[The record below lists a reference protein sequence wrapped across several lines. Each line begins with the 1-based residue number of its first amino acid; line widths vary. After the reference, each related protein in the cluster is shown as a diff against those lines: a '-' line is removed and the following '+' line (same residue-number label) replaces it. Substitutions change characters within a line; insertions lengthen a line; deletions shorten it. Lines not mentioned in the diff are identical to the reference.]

1 VSLQARTTEG
11 IRAWDTFQTLVS
23 TANKLGVNI
32 YQYFY
37 DRIAQTNT
45 LPSFAQLIEERAN
58 TLSLSASWSLM
69 T

>member
-1 VSLQARTTEG
+1 VSLQARTREG
-11 IRAWDTFQTLVS
+11 IGAWDTFQTLVS

-32 YQYFY
+32 YQYFH

-45 LPSFAQLIEERAN
+45 LPSFAQLIEGRAKEF
-58 TLSLSASWSLM
+58 SFAASCSVV

>member
-1 VSLQARTTEG
+1 MSLQARTTEG
-11 IRAWDTFQTLVS
+11 IRAWDTFQTLLS

-37 DRIAQTNT
+37 DRIAQTNA
-45 LPSFAQLIEERAN
+45 LPSFAQLIEERAD
-58 TLSLSASWSLM
+58 TLSLSASWSRV